1 MKLYWT
7 LYFLLCRL
15 EINIFKIYCV
25 STQYILP
32 SEVRNP
38 HVTIQANNLPLGRTF
53 FNYTQRNPINAY
65 ISSNLLQQL
74 RLSNKLD
81 LRRRK
86 LTWMWSPAI
95 TVKRNITREI
105 YDGVTS
111 RTISPEWEPSASEI
125 FLLTRQHKIHIFELP
140 YKVLLIIWTTRRP
153 LGVNSGPRVVGL
165 LLGCQIR
172 SEERS
177 RMKISTPQ
185 FRKAY
190 REYYAI
196 TAILRHEKI
205 SIGNHMIA
213 STKDLH
219 CEWYLKI
226 VS

>member
-1 MKLYWT
+1 MRLYWT

-140 YKVLLIIWTTRRP
+140 YKVLLNNMDNKSTRCP
-153 LGVNSGPRVVGL
+153 LSVNSRAVGL
-165 LLGCQIR
+165 LLSCQIR
-172 SEERS
+172 SAW
-177 RMKISTPQ
+177 
-185 FRKAY
+185 RKKS
-190 REYYAI
+190 
-196 TAILRHEKI
+196 HE
-205 SIGNHMIA
+205 
-213 STKDLH
+213 D
-219 CEWYLKI
+219 
-226 VS
+226 